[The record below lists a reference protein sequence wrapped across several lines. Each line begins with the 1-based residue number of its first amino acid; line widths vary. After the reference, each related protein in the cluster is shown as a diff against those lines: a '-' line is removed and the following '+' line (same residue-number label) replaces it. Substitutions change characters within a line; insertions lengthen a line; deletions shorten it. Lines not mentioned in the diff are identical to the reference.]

1 VVLATAFFRK
11 RRLRDTIKDIGHLSE
26 KEVLVEVTFWGTRG
40 SIPRTMP
47 DSEFLGLLV
56 AATNQAKSLGI
67 LTLDEF
73 AKAAQDGRLGRPLS
87 YGGATMC
94 TEVRAGEHSVFVDMG
109 SGIRDAGTQAMQRGQ
124 KEFHILL
131 THMHWDHLIGFPFF
145 LPLHSKNCTIHIHH
159 VHKNAPEFVKIKF
172 NGVNF
177 PLIWD
182 QLQAK
187 VEFHHHKVY
196 EPFKVGA
203 LQIASFALDHPGG
216 CFGYRVDH
224 KGQAVSVAVDGE
236 FKRRTPKELG
246 KDLKF
251 LQNLDLMVFDS
262 QYDRVELENRFD
274 WGHCTP
280 VIGVELALRERI
292 KSVAFVHHDPWSTP
306 HKLQSMAKEAADFLA
321 ANARNYGDVW
331 KDIPSGG
338 PKLIMGYDGL
348 VLDLDKL

>member
-1 VVLATAFFRK
+1 
-11 RRLRDTIKDIGHLSE
+11 
-26 KEVLVEVTFWGTRG
+26 VEVTFWGTRG

-56 AATNQAKSLGI
+56 AAANNAKSLGI
-67 LTLDEF
+67 MTLDEF
-73 AKAAQDGRLGRPLS
+73 ALAAQEGRLGRPLTF
-87 YGGATMC
+87 GGATMC
-94 TEVRAGEHSVFVDMG
+94 TEIHGGKQSVFVDMG
-109 SGIRDAGTQAMQRGQ
+109 SGIREAGTLAMQRGQ

-159 VHKNAPEFVKIKF
+159 VHKNTPEFVKIKF

-177 PLIWD
+177 PLTWD

-187 VEFHHHKVY
+187 VEFHHHKLY
-196 EPFKVGA
+196 DKFKIGTMQVS
-203 LQIASFALDHPGG
+203 SFALDHPGG
-216 CFGYRVDH
+216 SFGFRVDH
-224 KGQAVSVAVDGE
+224 EGQSVAVAVDGE
-236 FKRRTPKELG
+236 FKRRTREELG
-246 KDLKF
+246 KDLKY
-251 LQNLDLMVFDS
+251 LQKLDLLVFDS

-280 VIGVELALRERI
+280 VVGTELALREGM
-292 KSVAFVHHDPWSTP
+292 KAVTFVHHDPWSTP
-306 HKLQSMAKEAADFLA
+306 HKLQAMAREAAEFLS
-321 ANARNYGDVW
+321 ANINQYADVW
-331 KDIPSGG
+331 KGRQSSG